1 MDGGLDHILHHC
13 TSHRALID
21 SSSARGRTI
30 HLENTTR
37 SIGSDDPSHSAE
49 IPRRLPRAPESA
61 VPPFL
66 TAVLGLLAIGTLV
79 LHNGFALETRVTFWL
94 NILEGALAV
103 GFVFSLI
110 AEIFTA
116 SRQTDTLRRRRFEMG
131 ILALFLFSLAICAT
145 LPSTALAALGDLT
158 HQETRTDLLLGTV
171 RIFLLANVSVQL
183 LRLLQRIFALGVRT
197 EIILAGSFA
206 ALILVGTLLL
216 QLPRVSAKP
225 EAPISLID
233 SFFTATSAV
242 CVTGLG
248 VRDTGTDFSTL
259 GQLIIMGLFQVGG
272 LGIVTFIAFLSA
284 FSEKSLPVPQMVA
297 FRGMINAPAMGD
309 IKRRLAG
316 IILLTAIIEITGA
329 ICLFVSTPGLEDPF
343 DRLKWSVF
351 HSISAFCNAGFA
363 LQADGLESFAGNPAV
378 VTTIMML
385 IVLGGLGFLVL
396 PELLAVLAARM
407 RQLPYALTPLRR
419 KFVSVPSCAR
429 LSVQSRISLVVTG
442 FLLLAGLVGF
452 WALEA
457 GHLLSGKSAAA
468 AFSDSFFQSVTS
480 RTAGFNTVPIGS
492 LQQSTLIL
500 IIALM
505 IIGGCPVSTAGGIK
519 TVTFGILVLALR
531 SLIFQKQR
539 IEAFGRTVAP
549 RALFTALNVFV
560 LYMMTAAVC
569 LFLLT
574 ITDPGLALRD
584 TVFETFSALST
595 VGLST
600 GITPQLSTG
609 GKLTLCLAMF
619 IGRVGPIALVL
630 TVFQSR
636 DRVKYEFPT
645 EDVVVG

>member
-1 MDGGLDHILHHC
+1 M
-13 TSHRALID
+13 A
-21 SSSARGRTI
+21 TI
-30 HLENTTR
+30 
-37 SIGSDDPSHSAE
+37 
-49 IPRRLPRAPESA
+49 
-61 VPPFL
+61 
-66 TAVLGLLAIGTLV
+66 LGLLAIGVLV
-79 LHNGFALETRVTFWL
+79 LHNGFALTPGAIGWL
-94 NILEGALAV
+94 NLLEAVLAA
-103 GFVFSLI
+103 GFVAVLT

-116 SRQTDTLRRRRFEMG
+116 SRQNITLRRRRFEVG
-131 ILALFLFSLAICAT
+131 VLILFFVSLTLCAL
-145 LPSTALAALGDLT
+145 LPDTALDTLGNLT
-158 HQETRTDLLLGTV
+158 HQESRWDLLLGSV
-171 RIFLLANVSVQL
+171 RLFLLANVGIQL
-183 LRLLQRIFALGVRT
+183 LRTLQHIFALGVRT

-225 EAPISLID
+225 NAPISLTD

-259 GQLIIMGLFQVGG
+259 GQFIIMGLVQVGG

-297 FRGMINAPAMGD
+297 FRGMINAPAMSD
-309 IKRRLAG
+309 LRRRLAG
-316 IILLTAIIEITGA
+316 IILLTVLIEVTGA
-329 ICLFVSTPGLEDPF
+329 VCLFVATPMMEDPF

-363 LQADGLESFAGNPAV
+363 LQTNGLESFAGNSTV
-378 VTTIMML
+378 MSTIMAL

-396 PELLAVLAARM
+396 PELLGILAARVQ
-407 RQLPYALTPLRR
+407 RLPYVLTPLRR
-419 KFVSVPSCAR
+419 KFVSAPLCPR

-442 FLLLAGLVGF
+442 ALLLAGLAGF

-457 GHLLSGKSAAA
+457 GHVLSGKTAAA
-468 AFSDSFFQSVTS
+468 AFSDSFFQSVTT
-480 RTAGFNTVPIGS
+480 RTAGFNTVPIGN

-531 SLIFQKQR
+531 SLIFQKHR

-560 LYMMTAAVC
+560 LYMLAAAVC

-574 ITDPGLALRD
+574 LTDPGLALRD
-584 TVFETFSALST
+584 TLFETFSALST

-600 GITPQLSTG
+600 GITPQLTTG
-609 GKLTLCLAMF
+609 GKLVLCLAMF

-630 TVFQSR
+630 TIFHAR
-636 DRVKYEFPT
+636 DRVEYEFPT